1 MIASLPMYDRAETA
15 DILDT
20 LWAETRARLPKG
32 APDHLTRDGDLWGQ
46 WTHPDLIL
54 SQTCGYPYRT
64 SLIGKVQL
72 IAAPDNQLPD
82 CPPGHYNSVFVVRD
96 DESRRDLTAFA
107 NAPFAYSEALSQS
120 GWAAPQNH
128 AAGLGF
134 TFANTIPTGA
144 HVNST
149 RAVAEGRADIACID
163 ALSWQLILRHDPH
176 AAALREIGRTI
187 PTPSLPFITGRG
199 QYASAIAAA
208 LGAAIAALP
217 PTARDAIGLHGL
229 VQIADADYLAVA
241 NPAPPQSVPSRA

>member
-1 MIASLPMYDRAETA
+1 MIASLPMYDRPETA
-15 DILDT
+15 DILDM

-32 APDHLTRDGDLWGQ
+32 APEHLTRDGDLWGH

-64 SLIGKVQL
+64 RLIGKVQL
-72 IAAPDNQLPD
+72 VAAPDNRLPD
-82 CPPGHYNSVFVVRD
+82 CPPGYYNSVFVVRG

-107 NAPFAYSEALSQS
+107 NAPFAYSEPLSQS

-163 ALSWQLILRHDPH
+163 ALSWQLIQRHDPH
-176 AAALREIGRTI
+176 AAALREIGRTT
-187 PTPSLPFITGRG
+187 PTPSLPFITGPR
-199 QYASAIAAA
+199 QDALAVAAA
-208 LGAAIAALP
+208 LSAALAALSAA
-217 PTARDAIGLHGL
+217 ARDAIGLHGL
-229 VQIADADYLAVA
+229 VQITDADYLAVA
-241 NPAPPQSVPSRA
+241 NPTPPKSAPF